1 MTRSSASV
9 GHIHVLSAINANP
22 LFSTPMVSAEPAA
35 GRKSKQIFACIKTP
49 SLQSPSTQDCSP
61 SQMLETIPR
70 TFLVASFTHIG
81 PLAIMLR
88 LTMLATSHSFLALW
102 AVRIAFSHR
111 LRTSRG
117 ITNPTY
123 TAHRPR
129 KAHDFS
135 VPVVHTPRPVAT
147 TSVVISRLASYPR
160 IVPSNATRAIV
171 SRQLRA

>member
-22 LFSTPMVSAEPAA
+22 LFSTPMASAEPAVEW
-35 GRKSKQIFACIKTP
+35 KSKQIFACIKTP
-49 SLQSPSTQDCSP
+49 SPQSPSTQDCSR
-61 SQMLETIPR
+61 SQMLETAPR

-81 PLAIMLR
+81 PLAIMSR

-117 ITNPTY
+117 ITDPTY
-123 TAHRPR
+123 TAHRLR
-129 KAHDFS
+129 KAHDIS
-135 VPVVHTPRPVAT
+135 VPVHTLRPVAT
-147 TSVVISRLASYPR
+147 TSVAISRLASFPR
-160 IVPSNATRAIV
+160 NVRSNATRVIV
-171 SRQLRA
+171 SRQLRT